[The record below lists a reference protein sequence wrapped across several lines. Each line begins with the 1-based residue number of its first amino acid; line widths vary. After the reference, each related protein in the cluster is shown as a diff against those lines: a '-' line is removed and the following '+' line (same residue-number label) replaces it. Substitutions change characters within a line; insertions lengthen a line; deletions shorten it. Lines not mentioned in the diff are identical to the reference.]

1 MRRFFRK
8 SILQG
13 FGCSKAVRARVCELR
28 GREKS
33 RLCASALPPLR
44 AEQSHCQL
52 QSLSCSE
59 TGCCKLL
66 QACARASW
74 RAGEHAISN
83 CLQCVGVVR
92 WCVVPKKGASVRAR
106 SLPLKR
112 ALCTQLLAQRAQFS
126 AFVFLRHEGC
136 RWTLDS
142 VSIHTCVDANL
153 RTSVRARLPKACRG
167 ASFAEAEAAVQASMV
182 VMRKRS
188 FSRPCFQKCVH
199 ARLGE
204 LLRVR

>member
-1 MRRFFRK
+1 MRQFLHCAGLHQPFRRGCLRSLNEACLCVKFANCANSMRARFSQSGEQGLLILILVFALGSVQLVAAGCAHAQVDAMRACASLMRRFCRK

-74 RAGEHAISN
+74 RAGKQASLRCN
-83 CLQCVGVVR
+83 CSHDVR
-92 WCVVPKKGASVRAR
+92 WCGA
-106 SLPLKR
+106 K
-112 ALCTQLLAQRAQFS
+112 
-126 AFVFLRHEGC
+126 
-136 RWTLDS
+136 
-142 VSIHTCVDANL
+142 
-153 RTSVRARLPKACRG
+153 
-167 ASFAEAEAAVQASMV
+167 
-182 VMRKRS
+182 
-188 FSRPCFQKCVH
+188 
-199 ARLGE
+199 
-204 LLRVR
+204 

>member
-1 MRRFFRK
+1 MRQSLHSTSPHQPFRRGCLCSLNEACSCVKFANCASSMRARFSQSGEQGLLILILVFALGSVQLVATGCAHAQVDAMRACASLMRRFCRK

-44 AEQSHCQL
+44 AEQSHCQS

-74 RAGEHAISN
+74 RAGEHAISIF
-83 CLQCVGVVR
+83 LQCVGVVR
-92 WCVVPKKGASVRAR
+92 WCVVPNKGASVRAR
-106 SLPLKR
+106 SLLLKR
-112 ALCTQLLAQRAQFS
+112 ALCTQFR
-126 AFVFLRHEGC
+126 
-136 RWTLDS
+136 
-142 VSIHTCVDANL
+142 
-153 RTSVRARLPKACRG
+153 
-167 ASFAEAEAAVQASMV
+167 
-182 VMRKRS
+182 
-188 FSRPCFQKCVH
+188 
-199 ARLGE
+199 
-204 LLRVR
+204 RV